1 MLDETTKTVCISHTH
16 FFIISD
22 YCNSAHIYF
31 IIQNTQYDH
40 FTHYPLQML
49 LDEST
54 TVQEVVEGIAE
65 KIGIKNPEEF
75 SLQKEG
81 AGN

>member
-1 MLDETTKTVCISHTH
+1 M
-16 FFIISD
+16 
-22 YCNSAHIYF
+22 
-31 IIQNTQYDH
+31 
-40 FTHYPLQML
+40 

-54 TVQEVVEGIAE
+54 TVQDCVDNIAE

-81 AGN
+81 GILSLLSSLYYYYYYYYFFLYFPLLS